1 MQPAFTLYV
10 NGSDLQGKEAMG
22 REVGV
27 MLETGI
33 PDFLVKLGRTVAE
46 SRMDYEKWTLSEPE
60 GVDRIASEFLV

>member
-1 MQPAFTLYV
+1 MLFR
-10 NGSDLQGKEAMG
+10 S

-46 SRMDYEKWTLSEPE
+46 SRMDYEKWNLSKPE